1 MGFGGGGE
9 QKSKESP
16 PRSLFHGQDFQLAKR
31 GYSFPPDGRRFLL
44 SSSVRVCV
52 CVWRYS
58 RSSAS
63 SPSISKAAYLLA
75 ELNFCN
81 QNKAQGAGTGA
92 LAGTGGGFASLSRD
106 RTGVYSAVQFFN
118 SSGGRGLFIQ
128 SGLEGVSGTSKTERS
143 LHT

>member
-1 MGFGGGGE
+1 MVV
-9 QKSKESP
+9 
-16 PRSLFHGQDFQLAKR
+16 A
-31 GYSFPPDGRRFLL
+31 L
-44 SSSVRVCV
+44 SSARVCG

-92 LAGTGGGFASLSRD
+92 LAGNVGAASSNQD
-106 RTGVYSAVQFFN
+106 RTDVYSAVQF
-118 SSGGRGLFIQ
+118 
-128 SGLEGVSGTSKTERS
+128 
-143 LHT
+143 

>member
-52 CVWRYS
+52 CVCGATPGPPR
-58 RSSAS
+58 RLR
-63 SPSISKAAYLLA
+63 PLA
-75 ELNFCN
+75 
-81 QNKAQGAGTGA
+81 KRRTYW
-92 LAGTGGGFASLSRD
+92 LS
-106 RTGVYSAVQFFN
+106 
-118 SSGGRGLFIQ
+118 
-128 SGLEGVSGTSKTERS
+128 
-143 LHT
+143 